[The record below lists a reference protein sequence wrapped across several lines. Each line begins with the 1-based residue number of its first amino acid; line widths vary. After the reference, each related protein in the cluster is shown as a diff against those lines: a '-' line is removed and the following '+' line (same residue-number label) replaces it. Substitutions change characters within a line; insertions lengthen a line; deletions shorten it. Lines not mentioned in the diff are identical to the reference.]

1 MSRWGIVLTAAAVL
15 GGPAAA
21 TAEDASVMCLYS
33 MVNGA
38 RAMLIH
44 CGEPLD
50 DQHEQKYVL
59 LNQALEDFIRANGGA
74 IADRI
79 IAHEGP
85 QGSLEHVRKR
95 GQDSCRS
102 RDYPGWKQFI
112 TKLLDDPAATDS
124 IKEQLKTPRDPR
136 QGGCL

>member
-1 MSRWGIVLTAAAVL
+1 MSRWGVVLALAAAL
-15 GGPAAA
+15 AAPVA
-21 TAEDASVMCLYS
+21 AKAEEASVMCLYS

-50 DQHEQKYVL
+50 EEREQKYVL

-79 IAHEGP
+79 ISHEGA

-102 RDYPGWKQFI
+102 RDYPSWKQFI
-112 TKLLDDPAATDS
+112 TKLLDDSAATDS
-124 IKEQLKTPRDPR
+124 IKERLKTPRDPR
-136 QGGCL
+136 EGGCI

>member
-1 MSRWGIVLTAAAVL
+1 MSRWGVVLTLAAAL
-15 GGPAAA
+15 AASVA
-21 TAEDASVMCLYS
+21 ARAEDASVMCLYS

-50 DQHEQKYVL
+50 EEREQKYL
-59 LNQALEDFIRANGGA
+59 FLNQAMEDFIRANGGA

-79 IAHEGP
+79 ISHEGP
-85 QGSLEHVRKR
+85 QGSLEHIQKR
-95 GQDSCRS
+95 GQESCRS

-112 TKLLDDPAATDS
+112 TNLLDDPAAMDS

-136 QGGCL
+136 QGGCI